1 MYHQVFLGY
10 HLSKQWYVPKNKD
23 AFCELYRDRFEC
35 TWLPT
40 RMGKRTT
47 LEISIYSQSLLY
59 VSLITGSRTSL
70 FYIDL
75 PILFINEYKSIF
87 THQLY
92 IFIALGK
99 LFYIL
104 YTWEHVA
111 IIDSF
116 RNVIYSNNYV
126 TLLYPFTLPN
136 NSLLFYL

>member
-1 MYHQVFLGY
+1 MT
-10 HLSKQWYVPKNKD
+10 
-23 AFCELYRDRFEC
+23 A
-35 TWLPT
+35 
-40 RMGKRTT
+40 
-47 LEISIYSQSLLY
+47 
-59 VSLITGSRTSL
+59 VSLEMS
-70 FYIDL
+70 DE
-75 PILFINEYKSIF
+75 PYKSIF

-104 YTWEHVA
+104 YTWEHFA

-136 NSLLFYL
+136 NFLLFYL